1 MKIAWTFPG
10 QGSQKPE
17 MADAVLPLS
26 GSKDR
31 FALASE
37 ILGRDLLRICQGTAN
52 SNDELSDLNDTRNT
66 QPALF
71 VVESL
76 LIDDF
81 KRQGRKASFVAGHS
95 LGEFVALYAAEVID
109 LKTALV
115 LLKNR
120 SELMASAGGG
130 AMTAVIGFDRT
141 ALEDLIANNDGVV
154 IANDNSSD
162 QVVLSGSPDAVG
174 LVAGKLKCK
183 RQVPLKVSGAFHS
196 PFMSKAAE
204 TFSLQLDDVIFNDA
218 IFPVLSN
225 AEPTP
230 SIDGELLR
238 KRLQCQMISGVRWRE
253 TMNNLGNLGI
263 ETLLEIGPGK
273 VLSGLAKRSMKG
285 VNLNQLSSASDLG
298 HSS

>member
-26 GSKDR
+26 GSKER

-37 ILGRDLLRICQGTAN
+37 ILGRDLLQICKGTAN

-115 LLKNR
+115 PVSYTHLTLP
-120 SELMASAGGG
+120 
-130 AMTAVIGFDRT
+130 T
-141 ALEDLIANNDGVV
+141 
-154 IANDNSSD
+154 
-162 QVVLSGSPDAVG
+162 
-174 LVAGKLKCK
+174 K
-183 RQVPLKVSGAFHS
+183 RIV
-196 PFMSKAAE
+196 
-204 TFSLQLDDVIFNDA
+204 
-218 IFPVLSN
+218 
-225 AEPTP
+225 
-230 SIDGELLR
+230 
-238 KRLQCQMISGVRWRE
+238 
-253 TMNNLGNLGI
+253 
-263 ETLLEIGPGK
+263 
-273 VLSGLAKRSMKG
+273 
-285 VNLNQLSSASDLG
+285 
-298 HSS
+298 

>member
-26 GSKDR
+26 GSKER
-31 FALASE
+31 FTLASE
-37 ILGRDLLRICQGTAN
+37 ILHRDLLRICQGTAN

-141 ALEDLIANNDGVV
+141 ELEDLIANTDGVV

-162 QVVLSGSPDAVG
+162 QVVLSGAPDAVG

-183 RQVPLKVSGAFHS
+183 RKVPLKVSGAFHS
-196 PFMSKAAE
+196 PFMSNAAD

-225 AEPTP
+225 ADPTP
-230 SIDGELLR
+230 SIDGKLLR

-253 TMNNLGNLGI
+253 TMKNLENLGI

-273 VLSGLAKRSMKG
+273 VLSGLAKRSIKG

>member
-10 QGSQKPE
+10 QGSQKPD

-26 GSKDR
+26 GSKER

-37 ILGRDLLRICQGTAN
+37 ILGRDLLRICKGTAN

-141 ALEDLIANNDGVV
+141 ELEDLIANTDGVV

-162 QVVLSGSPDAVG
+162 QVVLSGAPDAVG

-183 RQVPLKVSGAFHS
+183 RIVPLKVSGAFHS
-196 PFMSKAAE
+196 PFMSKAAD

-225 AEPTP
+225 ADPTP
-230 SIDGELLR
+230 SIDGKLLR
-238 KRLQCQMISGVRWRE
+238 KRLQCQMISGVSWRE
-253 TMNNLGNLGI
+253 TMKNLENLGI

-273 VLSGLAKRSMKG
+273 VLSGLAKRSIKG

>member
-26 GSKDR
+26 GSKER

-37 ILGRDLLRICQGTAN
+37 ILGRDLLRICKGTAN

-130 AMTAVIGFDRT
+130 AMTAVIGFNRT
-141 ALEDLIANNDGVV
+141 ELEDLIANTDGVV

-162 QVVLSGSPDAVG
+162 QVVLSGAPDAVG

-183 RQVPLKVSGAFHS
+183 RKVPLKVSGAFHS
-196 PFMSKAAE
+196 PFMSKAAD

-225 AEPTP
+225 ADPTP

-238 KRLQCQMISGVRWRE
+238 KRLQRQMISGVRWRE
-253 TMNNLGNLGI
+253 TMNNLENLGI

-273 VLSGLAKRSMKG
+273 VLSGLAKRSIKG